1 MLLAEAA
8 QPGKANV
15 LLEERSGAVVT
26 LRLNRPDR
34 LNALNFE
41 LGDALAKA
49 LAHLAHDA
57 SVRAVVI
64 TGTGRGFCAGGDL
77 EFLRDARNRRAGH
90 ELEAL
95 LNAAKEIC
103 VSIATMEKP
112 VLAAVNGPAAGGG
125 ANLALACD
133 LRIASE
139 EASFGQSFAKLGLF
153 PDFGGTYFL
162 PRLVGPAHAL
172 ELFLTGEMIPAA
184 EASRIGMVN
193 RVVPAAKFEEET
205 RRLAEQLAAAPPLA
219 VRPLKR
225 VLTFGDRKA
234 LEERLDDEARQQA
247 HCFQSED
254 AAEGFAAFFEKRR
267 PQFRGR

>member
-1 MLLAEAA
+1 LVAEAA
-8 QPGKANV
+8 QPGEARV
-15 LLEERSGAVVT
+15 LLEERSGAIAT

-34 LNALNFE
+34 LNALNLE
-41 LGDALAKA
+41 LGNALAKA
-49 LAHLAHDA
+49 LARLAHDA

-64 TGTGRGFCAGGDL
+64 TGVGRAFCAGGDL
-77 EFLRDARNRRAGH
+77 EFLRDARNRKADH
-90 ELEAL
+90 ELQAVL
-95 LNAAKEIC
+95 TAAKEIC

-139 EASFGQSFAKLGLF
+139 QASFGQSFVKVGLF

-162 PRLVGPAHAL
+162 PRLVGPAHAI
-172 ELFLTGEMIPAA
+172 ELFLSGEMIPAA
-184 EASRIGMVN
+184 EAARIGMVN
-193 RVVPAAKFEEET
+193 RVVPADKFEVET
-205 RRLAEQLAAAPPLA
+205 RRLAEELAAAPPLA
-219 VRPLKR
+219 MHPLKR
-225 VLTFGDRKA
+225 FLGDRKA

-247 HCFQSED
+247 HCFRSED

-267 PQFRGR
+267 PQFHGR